1 MNNIKRLREQKGIS
15 VRDLGT
21 ATNINSGTIS
31 RMENG
36 NQQVTDVYA
45 VALADYFKVSLDNL
59 LGREWQATKETIIK
73 TVDFEINDILRKLRS
88 YSNNELMKL
97 SGAIDLIIEERTS
110 VKDRLNNDVLKV
122 NKRVFGFISRWQSAR
137 RFSELAT
144 EYGLTKLTLHSL
156 RHYFAT
162 QCLNAGIAEKVTTA
176 WLGHHDSKVAKEIYQ
191 HIKSDFESEQIE
203 KLAKYRQVKK

>member
-59 LGREWQATKETIIK
+59 LGREWQATKETIVK
-73 TVDFEINDILRKLRS
+73 TVDFELNDILRKLRS
-88 YSNNELMKL
+88 YSDNELMRL
-97 SGAIDLIIEERTS
+97 SGAY
-110 VKDRLNNDVLKV
+110 K
-122 NKRVFGFISRWQSAR
+122 
-137 RFSELAT
+137 
-144 EYGLTKLTLHSL
+144 
-156 RHYFAT
+156 
-162 QCLNAGIAEKVTTA
+162 
-176 WLGHHDSKVAKEIYQ
+176 
-191 HIKSDFESEQIE
+191 
-203 KLAKYRQVKK
+203 

>member
-59 LGREWQATKETIIK
+59 LGREWQSAKETIVK
-73 TVDFEINDILRKLRS
+73 TVDFEFNDILRKLKS
-88 YSNNELMKL
+88 FSNNELMKL
-97 SGAIDLIIEERTS
+97 SGAIDLIIEERIG
-110 VKDRLNNDVLKV
+110 VKDRLNSND
-122 NKRVFGFISRWQSAR
+122 ISR
-137 RFSELAT
+137 
-144 EYGLTKLTLHSL
+144 
-156 RHYFAT
+156 
-162 QCLNAGIAEKVTTA
+162 
-176 WLGHHDSKVAKEIYQ
+176 KET
-191 HIKSDFESEQIE
+191 SDYLKRNS
-203 KLAKYRQVKK
+203 

>member
-59 LGREWQATKETIIK
+59 LGREWQTTKETIVK
-73 TVDFEINDILRKLRS
+73 TVDFEFNDILRKLKS
-88 YSNNELMKL
+88 FSNNELMKL
-97 SGAIDLIIEERTS
+97 SGAIDLIIEERVG
-110 VKDRLNNDVLKV
+110 VKDRLNIDSNNQRDIT
-122 NKRVFGFISRWQSAR
+122 KRNS
-137 RFSELAT
+137 
-144 EYGLTKLTLHSL
+144 
-156 RHYFAT
+156 
-162 QCLNAGIAEKVTTA
+162 
-176 WLGHHDSKVAKEIYQ
+176 
-191 HIKSDFESEQIE
+191 
-203 KLAKYRQVKK
+203 

>member
-59 LGREWQATKETIIK
+59 LGREWQATKETIVK
-73 TVDFEINDILRKLRS
+73 TVDFELNDILRKLKT
-88 YSNNELMKL
+88 YTNNELMKL
-97 SGAIDLIIEERTS
+97 SGAI
-110 VKDRLNNDVLKV
+110 
-122 NKRVFGFISRWQSAR
+122 
-137 RFSELAT
+137 
-144 EYGLTKLTLHSL
+144 
-156 RHYFAT
+156 
-162 QCLNAGIAEKVTTA
+162 
-176 WLGHHDSKVAKEIYQ
+176 
-191 HIKSDFESEQIE
+191 
-203 KLAKYRQVKK
+203 